1 MAQTLTQAEA
11 FMEIRSVIRRYPWHF
26 AVPAFAVMALVL
38 AASLLFPRK
47 YRAEATFDRRT
58 DMVLTEIMN
67 RGAPRSFQNPR
78 QSLVEELA
86 GDIAIEEMSRNIDL
100 LALGQPDSPAQRA
113 SLRSRVGRKVVVTF
127 DVTSTDL
134 DRVKLVYVDENP
146 AVAQAVV
153 NGLVQ
158 GYIDRTRI
166 ANTRT
171 LKQSDA
177 FFRKEVARC
186 RAIIEEKEAKALEF
200 QIRNAQLLPESPTN
214 LQTTLAELQKS
225 LPDLKRQRE
234 AAQLRAESLR
244 RAIEATPEQTP
255 SVVTSRNPDKLPL
268 ETKLAELKSQ
278 LATFVGVNKMT
289 EKHPDLIALRQQI
302 AAMQKELHDTPDEV
316 VTQRASV
323 VNPKRAELEAQLTSA
338 DAEIAALTRQINEA
352 DTQSEKL
359 NELASKSFP
368 VRADHRRLTREVE
381 QAQRELTFWE
391 DNLRSVNMAMAAET
405 GDRGIKLDFIQPC
418 TPISRPISPN
428 LSQVVAAA
436 IGLGLIAGGL
446 SLFFA
451 YRTEQSFSDGQRLA
465 DAVNLPLL
473 GAVSELVSEQQ
484 KAVRRFRR
492 IVLYPLG
499 AAAMILILMVLAGL
513 LFLSLER
520 NESKASPVPQQTAT
534 PAATVPTSSVA
545 AASEE

>member
-1 MAQTLTQAEA
+1 MPQTLTQAEA

-38 AASLLFPRK
+38 GASLLFPRK

-113 SLRSRVGRKVVVTF
+113 SLRGRVGRKVVVTF

-166 ANTRT
+166 ANTRM
-171 LKQSDA
+171 LKQSDT

-186 RAIIEEKEAKALEF
+186 RAIIEEKEAKSLEF

-244 RAIEATPEQTP
+244 RAIESTPEQTP

-499 AAAMILILMVLAGL
+499 AAAMLLILLVLAGM
-513 LFLSLER
+513 LFMSLER
-520 NESKASPVPQQTAT
+520 TDSKAARETQQTST
-534 PAATVPTSSVA
+534 PAATVPSSPVA
-545 AASEE
+545 AVSQE